1 MRRKA
6 HLDEYMSRAAV
17 RLHNRAQDAVLSRA
31 ANSPVVLAAAP
42 EGGFPDRPELGV
54 GKVRGDDKVTG
65 DEIKGEGRTGKGSD
79 SPRGHEQA
87 MFLLGMEGAFEARDY
102 SKVLEY
108 GKELEAV
115 GGALPDE
122 AYHFLGV
129 ARFHEG
135 RPGEV

>member
-1 MRRKA
+1 M
-6 HLDEYMSRAAV
+6 
-17 RLHNRAQDAVLSRA
+17 
-31 ANSPVVLAAAP
+31 
-42 EGGFPDRPELGV
+42 

-65 DEIKGEGRTGKGSD
+65 DEIKGEGRSGKGAV
-79 SPRGHEQA
+79 PPQGYKQE
-87 MFLLGMEGAFEARDY
+87 MYLLGMEEAFEARDY
-102 SKVLEY
+102 SRVLEY